1 MTHLLDDCWLLVDRA
16 QRQFDA
22 LRLEV
27 IQFFEDNPADLVVED
42 DPNTGE
48 KVVYFAQEPVL
59 PRDWGLDVGQLVNNA
74 RTALDHLVYALAI
87 EGGGNPEEAKTAFP
101 IFEDRDEYWKVR
113 GRGARKT
120 TVRDQYLDGVD
131 ETWRKKVD
139 AVQPYRHG
147 DRAWLDPLAVLSEIA
162 NWHKHKTLKPARIT
176 IETPSHIGFAVG
188 GRVSDLRVRFDP
200 TRKDH
205 VSVQAK
211 MPGGRSL
218 TPPGLI
224 IQPKVEMEMG
234 GGIQPGLV
242 FGEPPRF
249 YVLAQIKRAVG
260 WSRSV
265 LKWFEPA
272 FDPPIET

>member
-131 ETWRKKVD
+131 ETWTPYSPTAMGTVRGSTRWPSCRRSRTGTSTRRSNRPVSPSKRHPTSASRWAD
-139 AVQPYRHG
+139 A
-147 DRAWLDPLAVLSEIA
+147 
-162 NWHKHKTLKPARIT
+162 
-176 IETPSHIGFAVG
+176 
-188 GRVSDLRVRFDP
+188 
-200 TRKDH
+200 
-205 VSVQAK
+205 
-211 MPGGRSL
+211 
-218 TPPGLI
+218 
-224 IQPKVEMEMG
+224 
-234 GGIQPGLV
+234 
-242 FGEPPRF
+242 
-249 YVLAQIKRAVG
+249 
-260 WSRSV
+260 
-265 LKWFEPA
+265 
-272 FDPPIET
+272 